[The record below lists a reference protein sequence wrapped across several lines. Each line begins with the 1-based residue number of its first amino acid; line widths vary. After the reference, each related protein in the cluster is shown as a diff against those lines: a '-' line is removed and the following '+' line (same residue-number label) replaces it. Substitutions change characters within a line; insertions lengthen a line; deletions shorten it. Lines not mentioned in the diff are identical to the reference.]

1 MTTQPEFY
9 REQAKAMHEQADAAV
24 LDNVRD
30 RCLRSAEAW
39 TQMAD
44 RAERHRTSVQKT
56 QAAKAEA
63 EREQVPS

>member
-1 MTTQPEFY
+1 MSTQPEYY
-9 REQAKAMHEQADAAV
+9 REQAEVMHRQAAAAD

-44 RAERHRTSVQKT
+44 RAERHRASVQKT
-56 QAAKAEA
+56 EAAKAA
-63 EREQVPS
+63 LLANPVGS